1 MRILLALAILNNSA
15 PMKEEVVLDGTLID
29 LSGILTI
36 QKGNES
42 LLSKRPNQ
50 ISQSFILMSKFKKI
64 ASYL

>member
-1 MRILLALAILNNSA
+1 
-15 PMKEEVVLDGTLID
+15 MKEEVVLDGTLID